1 MHRDGSKQAEFLR
14 HTALA
19 PGAVHWR
26 LWGRG
31 LQFPFHCLAWVSCLF
46 CFARFD
52 LYNLFSAQASFR
64 SYLRWH
70 LSCICILK
78 THHPGLFF
86 PCCLG
91 LMSGENTLCLVSG
104 AHGSHPGN
112 WFVSHPGRGLH
123 SCFVFGLQSWKSL
136 LHLYIPCML
145 CMGYEEPCSYYSRV
159 HLRLFCDQ
167 VRKDGH
173 RQPMLPGNHRHCIR
187 LPAVAFQT
195 AWVVSCRAFPFFLF
209 LITVFPLFL

>member
-1 MHRDGSKQAEFLR
+1 MQTDGSKQAEFLR

-26 LWGRG
+26 LWGRAP
-31 LQFPFHCLAWVSCLF
+31 QFPSHCLAWVSCLF

-91 LMSGENTLCLVSG
+91 LMSGENTLCLVSS

-123 SCFVFGLQSWKSL
+123 SCFVFGLQSGMVL
-136 LHLYIPCML
+136 DL
-145 CMGYEEPCSYYSRV
+145 
-159 HLRLFCDQ
+159 
-167 VRKDGH
+167 
-173 RQPMLPGNHRHCIR
+173 GNHFFTCTYRACCAWGTKS
-187 LPAVAFQT
+187 PA
-195 AWVVSCRAFPFFLF
+195 
-209 LITVFPLFL
+209 LITAGCT